1 MCFARN
7 IQQFSKMLCCAIFTI
22 WLPLSWSRG
31 HQLFWNGAG
40 KDTVATK
47 YSHQVVLTLTGGLRA
62 CTLCCCPAW
71 ELCRSFDPQ
80 LATVL
85 MGTLKAFVLPVPPPA
100 PGFRGLCLM
109 PSSSLTSKILLGSSS
124 TLQST
129 KVLHSGQRSSFR
141 ELTMPSRQRLQNVC
155 WQGKT
160 FAEASRRS
168 KQTGHSNR
176 SSKADSSIFFF
187 YYLAKTQ
194 IFLEFVCFEPSKDIM
209 LHPFLFWPCSEI
221 FWKKKALISWK
232 KRINKTI
239 LSKDVHTK
247 RKIKDL

>member
-1 MCFARN
+1 MV
-7 IQQFSKMLCCAIFTI
+7 QE
-22 WLPLSWSRG
+22 
-31 HQLFWNGAG
+31 
-40 KDTVATK
+40 K
-47 YSHQVVLTLTGGLRA
+47 YRHHIVLTLTGGLRA
-62 CTLCCCPAW
+62 CTLCCCPTW

-85 MGTLKAFVLPVPPPA
+85 TGTLKAFVLPVPPPA

-109 PSSSLTSKILLGSSS
+109 PSSSLTSRILLGSSS

-129 KVLHSGQRSSFR
+129 KVLHSGHRSSFR

-176 SSKADSSIFFF
+176 SSKADSSIFFVLLNQKPNF
-187 YYLAKTQ
+187 CRICVLSTPRISCYIHSSSDCALK
-194 IFLEFVCFEPSKDIM
+194 FFEG
-209 LHPFLFWPCSEI
+209 
-221 FWKKKALISWK
+221 KKALISWK
-232 KRINKTI
+232 ESQQDYVIRRCSYKEQNKRS
-239 LSKDVHTK
+239 LD
-247 RKIKDL
+247 

>member
-7 IQQFSKMLCCAIFTI
+7 LQQFSKILCFAIFTI
-22 WLPLSWSRG
+22 WLPLCWSRG
-31 HQLFWNGAG
+31 HQLFWNSAG
-40 KDTVATK
+40 KDRIATK
-47 YSHQVVLTLTGGLRA
+47 YHHHVVLTLTGGLRA
-62 CTLCCCPAW
+62 CTLCCCPTW

-100 PGFRGLCLM
+100 LGFRGLCLM

-129 KVLHSGQRSSFR
+129 KVLHSGHRSSFR

-176 SSKADSSIFFF
+176 SSKADSSIFFV
-187 YYLAKTQ
+187 LLNQKTNLCRICVFWALQ
-194 IFLEFVCFEPSKDIM
+194 GYHVTSIPLLTILWNFLREKG
-209 LHPFLFWPCSEI
+209 
-221 FWKKKALISWK
+221 
-232 KRINKTI
+232 INKPEKESARLFYMKMFI
-239 LSKDVHTK
+239 
-247 RKIKDL
+247 